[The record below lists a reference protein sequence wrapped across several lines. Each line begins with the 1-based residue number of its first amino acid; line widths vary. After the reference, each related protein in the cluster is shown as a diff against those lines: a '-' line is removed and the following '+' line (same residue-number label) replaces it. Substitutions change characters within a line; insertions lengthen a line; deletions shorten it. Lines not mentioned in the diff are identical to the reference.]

1 MDMYYMVSTVPENQP
16 SAAHTRLNASFRR
29 LLRVCLDSQ
38 KILQNF
44 LPWPTKVL
52 HHLHIK
58 SEDRK

>member
-1 MDMYYMVSTVPENQP
+1 MVQNQHST
-16 SAAHTRLNASFRR
+16 AHTRLNASFRR

-58 SEDRK
+58 S